1 MSIRSKI
8 SVFAEAPTD
17 EAKSKRFSLGA
28 LLSLAGM
35 TLGGLFLAGWTV
47 VMTRLLGPADFGILG
62 PIFQS
67 YWVLTLIAIAG
78 IHMAVTTYVAHH
90 WEKERDRARDFGSDG
105 NKLVFIIGICLL
117 VSSSVL
123 LGGLFFIGII
133 PGIIAAIGAS
143 LTLAIFT
150 TAQFWSVTQI
160 LLGMQRT
167 DYFSVGHFSFPFT
180 ALLSSTLFVILAQW
194 RWGAESQMDIA
205 GGILGL
211 AVGGVLAWALAR
223 HLLRKADIEMFKSL
237 YGFKKR
243 AGLYK
248 KIVKFGAMTN
258 LAHIGYTL
266 LNTIPMVLVG
276 LFAARGVFAL
286 THEENLIVSGH
297 FSAAFLYGSGALA
310 LMGMTFPIISAMSEA
325 EAQGRKDLVQHYLDK
340 ILWASFA
347 ILGGVLIFYFF
358 AGGKMVEFLAGE
370 EFPAELLHPM
380 VVLAALGITFTGL
393 NFVLFNSYIG
403 LKKVN
408 YSAMAMIAG
417 VVLQAIAI
425 TAAIR
430 IYGDIIIVGR
440 FFLGASMLTFLIT
453 AYFLH
458 PLKLKIVPLFIIVP
472 AGCALLASVITQRFF
487 PLQEMPEIWVIPPF
501 IFQIAALLI
510 MYAVLFLAMDKVFLK
525 KYVEIVTI

>member
-1 MSIRSKI
+1 MSERV
-8 SVFAEAPTD
+8 SVFQEAVTD

-28 LLSLAGM
+28 LLSLAAM
-35 TLGGLFLAGWTV
+35 TLGGVFLTGWTV

-67 YWVLTLIAIAG
+67 YWVLTLIAIVG

-90 WEKERDRARDFGSDG
+90 WEKERDKARDFGSDG

-117 VSSSVL
+117 TFSFVI
-123 LGGLFFIGII
+123 LGSLFLFGVIS
-133 PGIIAAIGAS
+133 GIIAAIGTS
-143 LTLAIFT
+143 LALAVFT

-167 DYFSVGHFSFPFT
+167 DYFSVGHFLFPFT
-180 ALLSSTLFVILAQW
+180 AFLSSTLFVALTQW

-205 GGILGL
+205 GAILGL
-211 AVGGVLAWALAR
+211 AVGGVAAWAAAR
-223 HLLRKADIEMFKSL
+223 HFLRKVDIEMFKSL
-237 YGFKKR
+237 YDFKKK

-248 KIVKFGAMTN
+248 KIVRFGAMTN

-276 LFAARGVFAL
+276 LFAARGIFAPTL
-286 THEENLIVSGH
+286 EENLIVSGH
-297 FSAAFLYGSGALA
+297 FAAALLYGSGGLA

-325 EAQGRKDLVQHYLDK
+325 EAHGRKDLVQHYLNK

-347 ILGGVLIFYFF
+347 ILGAVLIFYFF
-358 AGGKMVEFLAGE
+358 AGGKIVEFLAGE
-370 EFPAELLHPM
+370 EFPAELLHPI
-380 VVLAALGITFTGL
+380 VVLAALSITFTGL

-408 YSAMAMIAG
+408 YSAIAMMAGAA
-417 VVLQAIAI
+417 LQTVAI
-425 TAAIR
+425 TTAIS

-440 FFLGASMLTFLIT
+440 FFLGASMSTFLIT
-453 AYFLH
+453 AYFLR

-472 AGCALLASVITQRFF
+472 AGCALVASVITQRFF
-487 PLQEMPEIWVIPPF
+487 PLQAMPEIWIIPPF

-510 MYAVLFLAMDKVFLK
+510 MYGILFLAMDKAFLK
-525 KYVEIVTI
+525 KYVEV